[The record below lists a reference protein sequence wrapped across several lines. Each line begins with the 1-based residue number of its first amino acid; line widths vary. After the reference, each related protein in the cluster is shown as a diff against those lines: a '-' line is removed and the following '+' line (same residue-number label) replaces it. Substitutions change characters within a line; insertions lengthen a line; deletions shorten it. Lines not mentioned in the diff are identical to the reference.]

1 MSIDYDTPRT
11 EFVAATVPQSPDE
24 KEGENVKKWTVRH
37 WNGSRVGTNQ
47 RTGDYLEVYREYGE
61 EEELTGW

>member
-24 KEGENVKKWTVRH
+24 KEGENVKK
-37 WNGSRVGTNQ
+37 
-47 RTGDYLEVYREYGE
+47 
-61 EEELTGW
+61 